1 MDFFIKW
8 FLDLTILVQILIIY
22 LVFINITT
30 FFYFGLDKMKASLA
44 HKRISEKKLWT
55 LSLVGGSMG
64 GIMGMYFFRHKTQ
77 KLSFQVTMAIIL
89 VIQIWLIVWLLR

>member
-8 FLDLTILVQILIIY
+8 FLDFTLLAQILIIY
-22 LVFINITT
+22 LIIINIAT

-55 LSLVGGSMG
+55 LSMVGGSLG
-64 GIMGMYFFRHKTQ
+64 GILGMHFFRHKTQ
-77 KLSFQVTMAIIL
+77 KLSFQIIMAIIL
-89 VIQIWLIVWLLR
+89 SVQICLVIWILM